1 WTSSRSPARWPIG
14 AAPTRS
20 NDSRRWRR
28 PRRRR
33 AGIFRWWR
41 RWVSGVAT
49 AADVAAYAA
58 AQDDAVALAPAAL
71 VRWWADLGVSAGR
84 AAPGAPAAVPAGLV
98 GGDGRVAAA
107 LAGGFDGQL
116 RDEGGG
122 PGRFRGGLADPVPA
136 GQAEAA
142 ARWAAG
148 PLFGGDGA
156 QAALDHAA
164 GSVQR
169 LVQQP
174 GRDTIALNVSRDPA
188 KPGWARVPRG
198 RGCAFCRMLAGR
210 GAVYTSAEAA
220 RGMRAYHDHC
230 KCSAVPVWRG
240 QSLPYD
246 ADALE
251 REYLRA

>member
-1 WTSSRSPARWPIG
+1 M
-14 AAPTRS
+14 
-20 NDSRRWRR
+20 
-28 PRRRR
+28 
-33 AGIFRWWR
+33 
-41 RWVSGVAT
+41 SGVAT

-58 AQDDAVALAPAAL
+58 AQDDVVALAHAEL
-71 VRWWADLGVSAGR
+71 VRWWAGLDVSDGR
-84 AAPGAPAAVPAGLV
+84 AAAGALEAFLAELVAAYGS
-98 GGDGRVAAA
+98 VAAA
-107 LAGGFDGQL
+107 LAADFYDQL
-116 RDEGGG
+116 RDEAGA
-122 PGRFRGGLADPVPA
+122 PGRFRADLADPVPA

-174 GRDTIALNVSRDPA
+174 ARDTIALNVSRDPA

-210 GAVYTSAEAA
+210 GAVYTSAQAA

-240 QSLPYD
+240 QPLPYD

-251 REYLRA
+251 REYLRAREAASSGSTKEILAQMRQDLGVS

>member
-1 WTSSRSPARWPIG
+1 M
-14 AAPTRS
+14 
-20 NDSRRWRR
+20 
-28 PRRRR
+28 
-33 AGIFRWWR
+33 
-41 RWVSGVAT
+41 SGVAT

-58 AQDDAVALAPAAL
+58 AQDDVVALAHAEL
-71 VRWWADLGVSAGR
+71 VRWWAGLDVSDGR
-84 AAPGAPAAVPAGLV
+84 AAAGALEAFLAELVAAYGS
-98 GGDGRVAAA
+98 VAAA
-107 LAGGFDGQL
+107 LAADFYDQL
-116 RDEGGG
+116 RDEAGA
-122 PGRFRGGLADPVPA
+122 PGRFRADLADPVPA

-142 ARWAAG
+142 ARWAVG

-156 QAALDHAA
+156 QAALGHAA

-174 GRDTIALNVSRDPA
+174 GRDTIALNVGRDPA

-198 RGCAFCRMLAGR
+198 RACAFCRMLAGR
-210 GAVYTSAEAA
+210 GAVYTSAKAA

-251 REYLRA
+251 REYLRAREAAGSGSTKEILAQMRQDLGVS

>member
-1 WTSSRSPARWPIG
+1 M
-14 AAPTRS
+14 
-20 NDSRRWRR
+20 
-28 PRRRR
+28 
-33 AGIFRWWR
+33 
-41 RWVSGVAT
+41 SGVAT

-58 AQDDAVALAPAAL
+58 AQDDVVALAHAEL
-71 VRWWADLGVSAGR
+71 VRWWADLDVSDGR
-84 AAPGAPAAVPAGLV
+84 AAAGALEAFLAELVAAYGS
-98 GGDGRVAAA
+98 VAAA
-107 LAGGFDGQL
+107 LAADFYDQL
-116 RDEGGG
+116 RDEAGA
-122 PGRFRGGLADPVPA
+122 PRRFRADLADPVPA

-174 GRDTIALNVSRDPA
+174 ARDTIALNVSRDPA

-210 GAVYTSAEAA
+210 GAVYTSAQAA

-240 QSLPYD
+240 QPLPYD

-251 REYLRA
+251 REYLRAREAASSGSTKEILAQMRQDLGVS

>member
-1 WTSSRSPARWPIG
+1 
-14 AAPTRS
+14 
-20 NDSRRWRR
+20 
-28 PRRRR
+28 RRRR

-58 AQDDAVALAPAAL
+58 AQDDVVALAHAEL
-71 VRWWADLGVSAGR
+71 VRWWADLDVSDGR
-84 AAPGAPAAVPAGLV
+84 AAAGALEAFLAELVAAYGS
-98 GGDGRVAAA
+98 VAAA
-107 LAGGFDGQL
+107 LAADFYDQL
-116 RDEGGG
+116 RDEAGA
-122 PGRFRGGLADPVPA
+122 PGRFRADLADPVPA

-156 QAALDHAA
+156 QA
-164 GSVQR
+164 
-169 LVQQP
+169 
-174 GRDTIALNVSRDPA
+174 ALNVSRDPA

-210 GAVYTSAEAA
+210 GAVYTSAKAA

-251 REYLRA
+251 REYLRAREAAGSGSTKEILAQMRQDLGVS